1 MKRLV
6 CLVLVALLLAGVGGV
21 RQAKAETAREPQSPV
36 KNDPTSVP
44 YIPSDDPTM
53 EPSAEVTPE
62 PTPIPTPVPTRA
74 PEGTPFQTRAPMEGD
89 VATDR
94 FPNYDTGTDAEYS
107 YQSDELRIAID
118 VIRDTEAHQ
127 RIFVADIWIRNL
139 RAFRTS
145 FAHGRYQSG
154 TEEGT
159 ELANRENAIL
169 AINGNYTIA
178 RLSVHDG
185 KSYGAIRNTKTWS
198 YSAFCGLYSDGTIR
212 TFDVARERF
221 SVKKEIANGL
231 VHGWQFGP
239 ILVKNGEKTTKNY
252 NDLRLAPRCM
262 LGYYEPGHYVFVTC
276 DGRRENAVGMSI
288 DDMREFMYNLGVQEA
303 FNLDG
308 GYSAVMVFM
317 GTVINNPSYVRL
329 KSDGSNMLGRPIND
343 MLMLSEFDENGEI
356 IPLSAL
362 QPDKFAPVE
371 ME

>member
-1 MKRLV
+1 MKRAL
-6 CLVLVALLLAGVGGV
+6 CMILMILLLAGVGGM
-21 RQAKAETAREPQSPV
+21 RQAKAETAREPLSPV
-36 KNDPTSVP
+36 RNDPTSVP
-44 YIPSDDPTM
+44 YLPEDDPTM
-53 EPSAEVTPE
+53 EPSAGFTPE
-62 PTPIPTPVPTRA
+62 ATPTPTPVPTRA

-94 FPNYDTGTDAEYS
+94 FPNYDTGADAEYS

-118 VIRDTEAHQ
+118 VIRDTEARQ
-127 RIFVADIWIRNL
+127 RIFVADIWMRNL
-139 RAFRTS
+139 RAFRTG

-169 AINGNYTIA
+169 AVNGNYA
-178 RLSVHDG
+178 LGRLSVHDG
-185 KSYGAIRNTKTWS
+185 KSYGALKGKGWNFS
-198 YSAFCGLYSDGTIR
+198 GFCGLYSDGTIR
-212 TFDVARERF
+212 TFDVARDKF
-221 SVKKEIANGL
+221 SVKKEIADGM

-239 ILVKNGEKTTKNY
+239 ILVKDGEKTTKHY
-252 NDLRLAPRCM
+252 NDTLGPRCM

-276 DGRRENAVGMSI
+276 DGRRENARGMSI
-288 DDMREFMYNLGVQEA
+288 DDMREFMYNLGVKEA

-317 GTVINNPSYVRL
+317 GTVINNPAWTRL
-329 KSDGSNMLGRPIND
+329 KSDGSNMQGRPIND
-343 MLMLSEFDENGEI
+343 MLILSEFDENGAI
-356 IPLSAL
+356 VPLSAL

>member
-21 RQAKAETAREPQSPV
+21 RQAKAETAREPLSPV

-44 YIPSDDPTM
+44 YLPENEPTL
-53 EPSAEVTPE
+53 EPPTEPTPE
-62 PTPIPTPVPTRA
+62 PTPTPTPVPTRA
-74 PEGTPFQTRAPMEGD
+74 PETTPFQTRAPMEGD

-94 FPNYDTGTDAEYS
+94 FPNYDTGADAEYS
-107 YQSDELRIAID
+107 YQSDELRIAIK

-139 RAFRTS
+139 RAFRTG
-145 FAHGRYQSG
+145 FARGRYQAG
-154 TEEGT
+154 TEDST
-159 ELANRENAIL
+159 EFVNRENAIL
-169 AINGNYTIA
+169 AVNGNYCIS

-185 KSYGAIRNTKTWS
+185 KAYGAIQRGNWTRS
-198 YSAFCGLYSDGTIR
+198 GFCGLYSDGTIR
-212 TFDVARERF
+212 TFELPKEKV
-221 SVKKEIANGL
+221 SVKNEIANGL
-231 VHGWQFGP
+231 IHGWQFGP
-239 ILVKNGEKTTKNY
+239 ILVKNGEKTTKYY
-252 NDLRLAPRCM
+252 NNTVHPRCM

-317 GTVINNPSYVRL
+317 GTVINNPAWVRL
-329 KSDGSNMLGRPIND
+329 KSDGSTAIGRPIND

-371 ME
+371 TE

>member
-1 MKRLV
+1 MKRFM
-6 CLVLVALLLAGVGGV
+6 CLILVALLLAGVGSV
-21 RQAKAETAREPQSPV
+21 RQAKAESMRESLSPV

-44 YIPSDDPTM
+44 YLPEDDPTM
-53 EPSAEVTPE
+53 EPTMEATPE
-62 PTPIPTPVPTRA
+62 PTPTPTPVPTRA
-74 PEGTPFQTRAPMEGD
+74 PEGTPFQTRAPKEGD

-94 FPNYDTGTDAEYS
+94 FPNYDTGADAEYS
-107 YQSDELRIAID
+107 YQSDELRIAIK

-139 RAFRTS
+139 KNFRTG
-145 FAHGRYQSG
+145 FAHGRYQAG
-154 TEEGT
+154 TEDGT
-159 ELANRENAIL
+159 EFANRENAIL
-169 AINGNYTIA
+169 AVNGNYAIG

-185 KSYGAIRNTKTWS
+185 KSYGAIKNIKGWHRS
-198 YSAFCGLYSDGTIR
+198 GFCGLYSDGTIR
-212 TFDVARERF
+212 TFDTAKDKI
-221 SVKKEIANGL
+221 SIKSEIANGL

-239 ILVKNGEKTTKNY
+239 ILVKDGEKTTKHF
-252 NDLRLAPRCM
+252 DDTRHPRCM

-288 DDMREFMYNLGVQEA
+288 DDMREFMYNLGVKEA

-308 GYSAVMVFM
+308 CYSAVMVFM
-317 GTVINNPSYVRL
+317 GTVINIPAWTRL
-329 KSDGSNMLGRPIND
+329 KSDGSNAMGRPIND

-371 ME
+371 TE